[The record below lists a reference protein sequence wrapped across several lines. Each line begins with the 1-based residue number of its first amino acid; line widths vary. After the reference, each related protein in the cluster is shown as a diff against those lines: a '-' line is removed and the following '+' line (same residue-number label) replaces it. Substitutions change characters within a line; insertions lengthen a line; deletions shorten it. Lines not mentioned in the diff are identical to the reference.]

1 MTAVP
6 MTAVLRRGTL
16 LLTLV
21 AGLLA
26 GLLAVPPAA
35 QAGQVGVTVGIAGAG
50 AVQVV
55 EGSLEDGGST
65 RCASSN
71 QDHNVTTWCARV
83 RNSEPFEAW
92 VWLKAFPSLSPAGH
106 WSFDRWE
113 GCDQTRVREGY
124 TECAVHSDA
133 FSSAERAPVVFFRD
147 TVAPTAELTGAYSST
162 VERRYTASFTV
173 SEGNPEC
180 SIDGSAFAACTSPV
194 VRTYAEGDHT
204 FAVRGVDASGNV
216 GEQRSLGFSFA
227 DTAFT
232 SYPPSHS
239 SSKRAEFGVTSG
251 AGTEF
256 LCSLDS
262 AAWEQCAT
270 GSSATLVFENLAEG
284 AHTLKV
290 AARRNGYWMDQ
301 FPTSYIWIVDTEAP
315 EAVLEVREVEG
326 RAARFTFSRPI
337 WTTTSCRLTGPT
349 ASDWADCESPV
360 SYADLAPGSYRF
372 EVRATDEAGNVQA
385 VPAAHT
391 WVIDAPAGPG
401 DPGNPGDPKGPGD
414 PTNPGGPVVQDPGD
428 ITAPDTTLTGGPA
441 DGSWSLARTA
451 TFGVAATESGT
462 LTCTLD
468 GAPYP
473 CAPGQLRVDGL
484 KAGTHVLSVAATDAA
499 GNADTSPATRTWTV
513 PRTAKELPRAK
524 KWRLRKSPTA
534 YGGAVLETR
543 AKRAT
548 LRVPVADVR
557 GVALVVSGAR
567 KHGTVT
573 VYAAKRK
580 VATVK
585 LAGRRKVSKRLVILP
600 ALSTAFTGDLRV
612 VVTSRGRP
620 VRIEGLGV
628 TTR

>member
-1 MTAVP
+1 MTAL
-6 MTAVLRRGTL
+6 LRRGTL
-16 LLTLV
+16 LLAVL

-35 QAGQVGVTVGIAGAG
+35 QAGQVGVTIGVAGAG
-50 AVQVV
+50 AVHIV
-55 EGSLEDGGST
+55 EGSLEDGGSN
-65 RCASSN
+65 RCDSTN
-71 QDHNVTTWCARV
+71 QDHNVTSWCPRV

-92 VWLKAFPSLSPAGH
+92 VWLRAVPSPLPAGN
-106 WSFDRWE
+106 WVFDRWE
-113 GCDQTRVREGY
+113 RCDQTRTREGWL
-124 TECAVHSDA
+124 ECAVHSGA
-133 FSSAERAPVVFFRD
+133 FSSDERSPVAIFRDVAAPV
-147 TVAPTAELTGAYSST
+147 TELTGAYSSS
-162 VERRYTASFTV
+162 VEGRYTASFTV
-173 SEGNPEC
+173 SEGSPEC
-180 SIDGSAFAACTSPV
+180 SIDGGIFAPCTSPL
-194 VRTYAEGDHT
+194 VRTYPEGDHSI
-204 FAVRGVDASGNV
+204 AVRGVDASGNV
-216 GEQRSLGFSFA
+216 GEERRLSLTFV
-227 DTAFT
+227 DTAFV
-232 SYPPSHS
+232 SWPPEHS
-239 SSKRAEFGVTSG
+239 SSKRAEFRVSSG
-251 AGTEF
+251 RATEF
-256 LCSLDS
+256 MCSLDD
-262 AAWEQCAT
+262 AVWEQCAT
-270 GSSATLVFENLAEG
+270 GSTATLVLDNLAEG
-284 AHTLKV
+284 AHNLRV
-290 AARRNGYWMDQ
+290 AGRKAGYWMDQ
-301 FPTSYIWIVDTEAP
+301 FPVKHIWIVDTEAP
-315 EAVLEVREVEG
+315 ESKIESQETTG
-326 RAARFTFSRPI
+326 RSARFTF
-337 WTTTSCRLTGPT
+337 TEAMDVTTSCRLSVAGAGTGAWERCT
-349 ASDWADCESPV
+349 SPV
-360 SYADLAPGSYRF
+360 TYADLAPGSYRF
-372 EVRATDEAGNVQA
+372 EVRAADLAGNVQP
-385 VPAAHT
+385 VPASHS
-391 WVIDAPAGPG
+391 WVIDSPEGPGDPG
-401 DPGNPGDPKGPGD
+401 DPGNPGNPGD

-462 LTCTLD
+462 LTCALD